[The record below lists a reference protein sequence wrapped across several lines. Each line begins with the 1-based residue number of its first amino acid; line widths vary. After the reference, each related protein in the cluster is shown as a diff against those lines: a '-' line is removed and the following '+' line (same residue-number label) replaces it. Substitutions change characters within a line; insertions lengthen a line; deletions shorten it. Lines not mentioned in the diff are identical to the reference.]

1 MYASLCYLSPFIPPF
16 FLSLLLLSLSL
27 PLLFSSLIS
36 LSRED
41 ERMSTGEGAGL
52 SGEGAGLDDLSGER
66 GGQEDVEEEVPRINV
81 EIPRCVANL
90 GSDIHFVKLP
100 NFLSVE
106 TR

>member
-1 MYASLCYLSPFIPPF
+1 
-16 FLSLLLLSLSL
+16 
-27 PLLFSSLIS
+27 
-36 LSRED
+36 
-41 ERMSTGEGAGL
+41 MSIGEGAGL
-52 SGEGAGLDDLSGER
+52 SGDGVGLDDEHLGDRE
-66 GGQEDVEEEVPRINV
+66 GQEDVEEEVPRINV

>member
-1 MYASLCYLSPFIPPF
+1 
-16 FLSLLLLSLSL
+16 
-27 PLLFSSLIS
+27 
-36 LSRED
+36 
-41 ERMSTGEGAGL
+41 MSTGEGAGL
-52 SGEGAGLDDLSGER
+52 GDER
-66 GGQEDVEEEVPRINV
+66 LGDRERQEDVEEEVPRINV

>member
-1 MYASLCYLSPFIPPF
+1 
-16 FLSLLLLSLSL
+16 
-27 PLLFSSLIS
+27 
-36 LSRED
+36 
-41 ERMSTGEGAGL
+41 MSTGEGAGP
-52 SGEGAGLDDLSGER
+52 DDNRLGER
-66 GGQEDVEEEVPRINV
+66 EEEVEEEVPRINV